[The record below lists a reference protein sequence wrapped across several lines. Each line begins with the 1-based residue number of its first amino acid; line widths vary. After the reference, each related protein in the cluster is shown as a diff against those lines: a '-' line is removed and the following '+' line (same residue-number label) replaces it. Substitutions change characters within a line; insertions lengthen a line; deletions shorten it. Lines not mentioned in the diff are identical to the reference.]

1 MVKFFF
7 GIALFLS
14 IQISAQST
22 SHSSAEIYDDLLRLQ
37 NNTTVMYLA
46 AHPDDE
52 NTKIISWLTHE
63 KHVDAVYLSL
73 TRGDGGQNLIG
84 TEKGEMLGL
93 LRTQELLEARKVDKG
108 RQWFT
113 RALDFGYS
121 KTATETLK
129 FWDKQKI
136 LSDVVWA
143 IRKNKPAIIITRFDP
158 NSNGETHGHH
168 TASALLAMEA
178 FDLAGDK
185 NAFPEQLKYVETWQ
199 PKRMFYNT
207 SWWFYGSKENFE
219 KADKG
224 ELFSINVGNYYSTL
238 GISNN
243 EISAK
248 SRSKHA
254 CQGFGMALERGSEME
269 YLKLL
274 KGEKPKTNDIF
285 EGINLE
291 SNDKKLQN
299 QLDQVVAEFNF
310 KNPELSLK
318 PLLQIYSSIEKKDS
332 KDLKLQQVKELI
344 LKTQGIY
351 FEWTTEKAFGT
362 FEEEI
367 NTKLEIANRSKNDL
381 SIMLAGNNQKISAND
396 SFKENQKFKIEN
408 GKSSNPYWLQELP
421 KNNLYVVNNPEEI
434 GLPEISTSIIK
445 NITIDF
451 GSTKIDFEIPLQQK
465 TVDPSIGELYQKF
478 YTLPS
483 FVSHLEQE
491 NFIFNGKSK
500 QIVVEVQSFA
510 GNAVA
515 KVSPKA
521 NKDWKISPPQ
531 TINFTQIG
539 EKKKLFFTVEPL
551 TKNADSALEI
561 IVESNGKVYNQTLNI
576 VDYPHINRQ
585 IWLKN
590 AQVKIQNLDL
600 NIPDV
605 KIAYIKG
612 SGDEIP
618 SSLMAIGLKVDELDI
633 KNWNPSLLKN
643 YDVVILGI
651 RAYNVNPQMT
661 IINKYLWKFVENG
674 GLVINQYNTNRGLL
688 TNEIAPFNLKLSASR
703 ISEEDAKLKI
713 LVPNHAV
720 FQTPNLITDQDF
732 NGWVQERG
740 LYFAEDWDPKLV
752 PLLEGNDTGESP
764 KQGILLAGNYGKGTY
779 VYTGLSFFRELPA
792 GVPGAYKL
800 FMNILALGKFKND
813 SK

>member
-1 MVKFFF
+1 MIKFLL
-7 GIALFLS
+7 GIVLFLAL
-14 IQISAQST
+14 QLSAQST

-84 TEKGEMLGL
+84 TEKGELLGL

-129 FWDKQKI
+129 FWDKQKV

-199 PKRMFYNT
+199 PKRLFYNT

-224 ELFSINVGNYYSTL
+224 ELFSINVGNYYPTL

-274 KGEKPKTNDIF
+274 KGDKPKTNDIF
-285 EGINLE
+285 EGIELNPTPKNIQNQMVKTISEYQFNDPQLSLNNLLQLYE
-291 SNDKKLQN
+291 LFKKENKSGKKL
-299 QLDQVVAEFNF
+299 E
-310 KNPELSLK
+310 E
-318 PLLQIYSSIEKKDS
+318 I
-332 KDLKLQQVKELI
+332 KELI

-362 FEEEI
+362 SDEEI
-367 NTKLEIANRSKNDL
+367 TTKLEISNRSKNDL
-381 SIMLAGNNQKISAND
+381 NIVIAGNTQKISANE
-396 SFKENQKFKIEN
+396 SYKENQKFKI
-408 GKSSNPYWLQELP
+408 GSAKSSNPYWLQELP
-421 KNNLYVVNNPEEI
+421 KNNLYVVNTSEEI
-434 GLPEISTSIIK
+434 GLPEISTSVTKTIE
-445 NITIDF
+445 IDF
-451 GSTKIDFEIPLQQK
+451 GMTKINNEIPLQQK
-465 TVDPSIGELYQKF
+465 TVDPSIGEIYQKF
-478 YTLPS
+478 YTVPS

-491 NFIFNGKSK
+491 NFIFSGKPK
-500 QIVVEVQSFA
+500 QMMVEVQGFA
-510 GNAVA
+510 GNAIA

-521 NKDWKISPPQ
+521 NKDWKISPAQ

-561 IVESNGKVYNQTLNI
+561 IVECSGKMYNQTLNI
-576 VDYPHINRQ
+576 VDYPHVNRQ

-590 AQVKIQNLDL
+590 AQAKIQNLDL
-600 NIPDV
+600 IIPDV

-618 SSLMAIGLKVDELDI
+618 SSLSAIGLQVTELDI
-633 KNWNPSLLKN
+633 KNWNSSLLKN

-661 IINKYLWKFVENG
+661 IINKDLWKFVENG
-674 GLVINQYNTNRGLL
+674 GLVLNQYNTNRGLL
-688 TNEIAPFNLKLSASR
+688 TNEIAPFELKLGAGR
-703 ISEEDAKLKI
+703 ISEEDAKLKMLI
-713 LVPNHAV
+713 PNHSV
-720 FQTPNLITDQDF
+720 FQIPNVITDQDF
-732 NGWVQERG
+732 EHWVQERG
-740 LYFAEDWDPKLV
+740 LYFADEWDQKLT
-752 PLLEGNDTGESP
+752 PLLEGNDTGEVP
-764 KQGILLAGNYGKGTY
+764 KQGILLAGKYGEGTY

-800 FMNILALGKFKND
+800 FMNILALGKTKKD

>member
-1 MVKFFF
+1 MVKFLF

-14 IQISAQST
+14 IQISAQSS

-185 NAFPEQLKYVETWQ
+185 NAFPEQLKYVEIWQ

-224 ELFSINVGNYYSTL
+224 NLFSINVGNYYPNL

-269 YLKLL
+269 YLKFL
-274 KGEKPKTNDIF
+274 KGSEPKSNDIF
-285 EGINLE
+285 EGIKLD
-291 SNDKKLQN
+291 SNPKNIQN
-299 QLDQVVAEFNF
+299 QISKIISEYQFN
-310 KNPELSLK
+310 NPQLSINN
-318 PLLQIYSSIEKKDS
+318 LLQLYNSAKNENVGTEK
-332 KDLKLQQVKELI
+332 LEEIKELI

-351 FEWTTEKAFGT
+351 FEWTTEKTFGT
-362 FEEEI
+362 ADEI
-367 NTKLEIANRSKNDL
+367 LATQLEITNRSKNDL
-381 SIMLAGNNQKISAND
+381 KISMEGKDQTILANENFKETQ
-396 SFKENQKFKIEN
+396 SFKIPNSEQV
-408 GKSSNPYWLQELP
+408 NPYWLKELP
-421 KNNLYVVNNPEEI
+421 QNNLYVVKNPEEI
-434 GLPEISTSIIK
+434 GLPETSTALNK
-445 NITIDF
+445 KMVIDF
-451 GSTKIDFEIPLQQK
+451 GSAKIEYEIPLQQK
-465 TVDPSIGELYQKF
+465 KVDPSIGELYENF
-478 YTLPS
+478 YAVPPFT
-483 FVSHLEQE
+483 VHLDQE
-491 NFIFNGKSK
+491 NYIFSGKSK
-500 QIVVEVQSFA
+500 EIVVEVQNFKGEA
-510 GNAVA
+510 TTQ
-515 KVSPKA
+515 VSMKA
-521 NKDWKISPPQ
+521 NKDWKISPTQ
-531 TINFTQIG
+531 TINFTQVG
-539 EKKKLFFTVEPL
+539 EKKKLVFTVEPL
-551 TKNADSALEI
+551 AKNLVSDLEI
-561 IVESNGKVYNQTLNI
+561 VVESNGKTYDQSLYI
-576 VDYPHINRQ
+576 VDYPHIKRQ
-585 IWLKN
+585 IWLKKTQ
-590 AQVKIQNLDL
+590 AKIQNLAL
-600 NIPDV
+600 NIPAV

-618 SSLMAIGLKVDELDI
+618 ESLRAIGLNVSELSL
-633 KNWNPSLLKN
+633 KNWNASLLKN

-651 RAYNVNPQMT
+651 RAFNTQSELTM
-661 IINKYLWKFVENG
+661 INKDLWKFVENG

-688 TNEIAPFNLKLSASR
+688 TTEIAPFQLKLGAGR

-713 LVPNHAV
+713 LVPNHEV
-720 FQTPNLITDQDF
+720 FRTPNLITDQDF
-732 NGWVQERG
+732 NGWIQERG
-740 LYFAEDWDPKLV
+740 LYFADEWSPKLV
-752 PLLEGNDTGESP
+752 PLLEGNDTGESA
-764 KQGILLAGNYGKGTY
+764 KQGILLVGNYGKGTY

-800 FMNILALGKFKND
+800 FMNILALRPTKID